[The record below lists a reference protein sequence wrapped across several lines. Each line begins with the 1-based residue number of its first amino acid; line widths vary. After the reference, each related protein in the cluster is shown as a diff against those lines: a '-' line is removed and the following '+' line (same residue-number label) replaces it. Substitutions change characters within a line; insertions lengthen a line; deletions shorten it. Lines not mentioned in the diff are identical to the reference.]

1 MPNGT
6 PAFNPV
12 TGEKIA
18 SYQDEMEAREKI
30 DQLARATAKGGKHN
44 CVHSNLK
51 EIKYVGIEFE
61 PSKIAACEK
70 EVNAAL
76 SRGFEPI
83 RDFET
88 ARGLVMVLG
97 LWKQE

>member
-1 MPNGT
+1 MERENNS
-6 PAFNPV
+6 FW
-12 TGEKIA
+12 EIA
-18 SYQDEMEAREKI
+18 ELI
-30 DQLARATAKGGKHN
+30 
-44 CVHSNLK
+44 
-51 EIKYVGIEFE
+51 
-61 PSKIAACEK
+61 EK